1 MLNPGQTIVDT
12 SDQPVHALSNR
23 LQQVYPHKFG
33 QRTLPMFCR
42 LHLEKLLLEIHDHL
56 IAGMVSYLF
65 KLSITGAGVQVC
77 LCAMMLLLEY

>member
-1 MLNPGQTIVDT
+1 
-12 SDQPVHALSNR
+12 
-23 LQQVYPHKFG
+23 
-33 QRTLPMFCR
+33 MFCR

-65 KLSITGAGVQVC
+65 KLSITGAGNIALNVPIITSARYLIQVC